1 MLYPIDDG
9 FDRQWGWAVVF
20 KQDISFITTK
30 STLYLPFFSYS
41 PLLFETGHVTAE
53 RRCGGHNR
61 EDRRQRYDR
70 YLR

>member
-30 STLYLPFFSYS
+30 STLYLPFFF
-41 PLLFETGHVTAE
+41 L
-53 RRCGGHNR
+53 
-61 EDRRQRYDR
+61 
-70 YLR
+70 

>member
-1 MLYPIDDG
+1 MMVLIDSGDG
-9 FDRQWGWAVVF
+9 PLFLS
-20 KQDISFITTK
+20 KISLLLLRGLLCIGH
-30 STLYLPFFSYS
+30 SFSYS

-61 EDRRQRYDR
+61 EDMRQRYDR